1 MVSLVHA
8 ENRIRLQT
16 HGSASCI
23 TFVESMH
30 LNFFRTST
38 LTKMVRY
45 CAIILTALLVFVD
58 SVQAQAGRI
67 PVTAD
72 HGMVVSSHYLA
83 SEAGVEVLQN
93 GGNAV
98 DAAIATA
105 FALAV
110 TLPSAGNIGGGGFL
124 VYHGADGYVTAF
136 NFREKAPLGATET
149 MFLGPDGEIKGN
161 SNHEGPL
168 SVGVPGTV
176 AGLWLAHQRL
186 GTTEWEEL
194 VEPAVQL
201 ALEGFPSTRA
211 MQSFLTQLAQK
222 SDPLYAAARHAFLKD
237 GTDVFEP
244 GEIWKQPDLAASLI
258 RIRDHGHDGFYTGET
273 ARLLSKFMAEHGG
286 LITLEDLASY
296 EAEEIPPVHGSFGDY
311 DVYAMSPPSSGG
323 VALITMLNILEAYD
337 LTSLGHNS
345 AQYLHLLTEAMRRAF
360 ADRAE
365 HLGDPNFNPNM
376 PVDRLISKAH
386 AAQLRSSIDEE
397 RTSPSDPERLSG
409 LYLTEESEETTHLS
423 VVDAEGNAVS
433 LTYTLE
439 HSYGSQIVADGTGF
453 LLNNEMGDFNAIPGY
468 TSSDGYIGTPPNLI
482 APQKR
487 MLSSMTPTIVAR
499 NGKPFLVV
507 GSPGGRTIINTV
519 LQIILNVTAF
529 EMNIAQAVEAPRIH
543 HQWLP
548 DITSFESWG
557 ISPDTKVLYEA
568 KGHQVRYR
576 SSQGRAHCIMI
587 RDGLLYGAADSRS
600 YDGKA
605 VGF

>member
-1 MVSLVHA
+1 MARHCA
-8 ENRIRLQT
+8 AI
-16 HGSASCI
+16 
-23 TFVESMH
+23 
-30 LNFFRTST
+30 FF
-38 LTKMVRY
+38 
-45 CAIILTALLVFVD
+45 ALLVYAD
-58 SVQAQAGRI
+58 SIQAQSGRI

-72 HGMVVSSHYLA
+72 SGMVVSSHYLA
-83 SEAGVEVLQN
+83 SEAGMEVLRN

-105 FALAV
+105 FTLAV

-124 VYHGADGYVTAF
+124 VYHGADGHTTAF
-136 NFREKAPLGATET
+136 NFREKAPLRATER
-149 MFLGPDGEIKGN
+149 MFLGPDDQIKDN

-186 GTTEWEEL
+186 GTTDWKEL
-194 VEPAVQL
+194 VEPAIEL
-201 ALEGFPSTRA
+201 AAKGFPSTRA
-211 MQSFLTQLAQK
+211 MQWFLTQIAGE
-222 SDPLYAAARHAFLKD
+222 SDPLYEATRNAFLKD
-237 GTDVFEP
+237 GTDIFEP

-258 RIRDHGHDGFYTGET
+258 RIQKHGHDGFYSGET
-273 ARLLSKFMAEHGG
+273 ARLLSKFMAQHGG
-286 LITLEDLASY
+286 LITMDDLASY
-296 EAEEIPPVHGSFGDY
+296 EAEEVPPVHGKFGDY
-311 DVYAMSPPSSGG
+311 DIYSMSPPSSGG
-323 VALITMLNILEAYD
+323 VAVITMLNILEPYD
-337 LTSLGHNS
+337 LASLGHNS

-365 HLGDPNFNPNM
+365 HLGDPNFNPDM
-376 PVDRLISKAH
+376 PIQQLISKSH
-386 AAQLRSSIDEE
+386 ADQLRSSINEN
-397 RTSPSDPERLSG
+397 RASQSDPEKLSE

-468 TSSDGYIGTPPNLI
+468 TNSDGRIGTPPNLI

-487 MLSSMTPTIVAR
+487 MLSSMTPTIVVKD
-499 NGKPFLVV
+499 GKPFIVV
-507 GSPGGRTIINTV
+507 GSPGGRTIINTI
-519 LQIILNVTAF
+519 LQIILNVTIF
-529 EMNIAQAVEAPRIH
+529 EMDIAQAVEAPRVH

-557 ISPDTKVLYEA
+557 ISPDTQTLYEA

-576 SSQGRAHCIMI
+576 NSQGRAHCIMI
-587 RDGLLYGAADSRS
+587 KDNLLYGAADSRS
-600 YDGKA
+600 YDGRA
-605 VGF
+605 IGF